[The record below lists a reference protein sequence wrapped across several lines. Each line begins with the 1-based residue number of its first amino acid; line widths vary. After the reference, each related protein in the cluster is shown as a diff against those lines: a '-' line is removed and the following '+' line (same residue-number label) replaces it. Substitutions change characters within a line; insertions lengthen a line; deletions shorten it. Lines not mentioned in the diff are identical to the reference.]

1 MQMCGLTVSDSN
13 HGIQWHIVAM
23 YGASFLTGPLI
34 ARFGPLPVAGLGLV
48 LEVVAA
54 LIDLSGTTAL
64 HFWTG
69 LIVLG
74 IGWNF
79 GFVGA
84 SALVL
89 ETHRDEERT
98 RVQSFNDFL
107 IFGTMALGSFA
118 SGGLLTSYGWNMVNW
133 VVFPPVLL
141 ALAVLIWAARKHSFA
156 SRTPS

>member
-1 MQMCGLTVSDSN
+1 V
-13 HGIQWHIVAM
+13 
-23 YGASFLTGPLI
+23 
-34 ARFGPLPVAGLGLV
+34 
-48 LEVVAA
+48 
-54 LIDLSGTTAL
+54 L
-64 HFWTG
+64 HFWSG

-98 RVQSFNDFL
+98 RVQAFNDFL
-107 IFGTMALGSFA
+107 IFGLMALGSFA
-118 SGGLLTSYGWNMVNW
+118 SGGLLTAYGWSAVNL

-141 ALAVLIWAARKHSFA
+141 ALVVLIWAAWSNRA
-156 SRTPS
+156 SAVPSP

>member
-1 MQMCGLTVSDSN
+1 MQMCGLSLSDSN

-48 LEVVAA
+48 LEVIAA

-64 HFWTG
+64 HFWSG

-74 IGWNF
+74 LGWNF
-79 GFVGA
+79 GFIGA
-84 SALVL
+84 SAMVL

-118 SGGLLTSYGWNMVNW
+118 SGGILTAYGWTAVNL
-133 VVFPPVLL
+133 VVFPPVVL
-141 ALAVLIWAARKHSFA
+141 ALAVLIWAARRSRAA
-156 SRTPS
+156 SRAPS